1 MDRVSFQET
10 SQIRV
15 NGFIQ
20 SVYNWMAAGLGLT
33 AVFAYI
39 IFSEI
44 IFLPPA
50 VFFVA
55 VIAEIGMVFYL
66 SSRINKIEASTAT
79 ALFMIYAALN
89 GITISWL
96 VSKYTPTSVFAAF
109 FVCAATFTATSIFGM
124 VTKKDLTGVGNF
136 MVMGLIGIIIA
147 SLVNIFVQSS
157 AIFWIINYV
166 GVIVFVGL
174 TAYDTQK
181 IKEMALSQPADL
193 ENSAIRKGAILGALS
208 LYLDFINLFIM
219 MLRIMGHRD

>member
-1 MDRVSFQET
+1 MERVSFKET
-10 SQIRV
+10 SQVRV

-20 SVYNWMAAGLGLT
+20 SVYNWMGAGLGLT

-39 IFSEI
+39 FSEVI
-44 IFLPPA
+44 MLPPA
-50 VFFVA
+50 VFFIA
-55 VIAEIGMVFYL
+55 VIAELGMVFYL
-66 SSRINKIEASTAT
+66 SARINKIEASTAT

-96 VSKYTPTSVFAAF
+96 VSAYTPSSVFAAF
-109 FVCAATFTATSIFGM
+109 FVCAATFTATSIYGM

-147 SLVNIFVQSS
+147 SLVNMFVRSS

-181 IKEMALSQPADL
+181 IKQMALSQPADL
-193 ENSAIRKGAILGALS
+193 DNSSIRKGAILGALS

-219 MLRIMGHRD
+219 MLRIMGDRE

>member
-39 IFSEI
+39 FSEI

-50 VFFVA
+50 LFFVA
-55 VIAEIGMVFYL
+55 VIVEIGMVFYL
-66 SSRINKIEASTAT
+66 SSRINKIQASTAT

-96 VSKYTPTSVFAAF
+96 VSAYTPTSVFAAF

-219 MLRIMGHRD
+219 MLRIMGDRE

>member
-33 AVFAYI
+33 AVFAY

-96 VSKYTPTSVFAAF
+96 VSAYTPTSVFAAF

-219 MLRIMGHRD
+219 MLRIMGDRD

>member
-1 MDRVSFQET
+1 MERVSFQET
-10 SQIRV
+10 SQVRV

-20 SVYNWMAAGLGLT
+20 SVYNWMGAGLGLT

-39 IFSEI
+39 FSEVI
-44 IFLPPA
+44 MLPPA
-50 VFFVA
+50 VFFIA
-55 VIAEIGMVFYL
+55 VIAELGMVFYL
-66 SSRINKIEASTAT
+66 SARINKIEASTAT

-96 VSKYTPTSVFAAF
+96 VSAYTPSSVFAAF
-109 FVCAATFTATSIFGM
+109 FVCAATFTATSIYGM

-147 SLVNIFVQSS
+147 SLVNMFVRSS

-181 IKEMALSQPADL
+181 IKQMALSQPADL
-193 ENSAIRKGAILGALS
+193 DNSSIRKGAILGALS

-219 MLRIMGHRD
+219 MLRIMGDRE